1 MGAGWKLR
9 GPCEAD
15 LETGPSRGGGMVH
28 GILPQPVGAGGGV
41 GKPTQARVMNYSVKL
56 WSFYWLDDVLV

>member
-1 MGAGWKLR
+1 
-9 GPCEAD
+9 
-15 LETGPSRGGGMVH
+15 MVH
-28 GILPQPVGAGGGV
+28 GVLPQPVGAGGGV